1 MTRQT
6 GPQDQE
12 MSRTALE
19 ERVHLLESRVA
30 TLAEAVSVLS
40 RGLEGG
46 PLAEPDQRTAADAG
60 RRAHELLLA
69 ATAAPPARDGD

>member
-1 MTRQT
+1 MTRQI
-6 GPQDQE
+6 GSQGQE
-12 MSRTALE
+12 TSMPALE
-19 ERVHLLESRVA
+19 ERVQQLESRVA
-30 TLAEAVSVLS
+30 TLAEAVSMLS

-46 PLAEPDQRTAADAG
+46 PLAEPDQRTAADAA